1 MKLQHK
7 IMSCLL
13 FTGLLPAAA
22 ISLLTMYQA
31 SQSLEQQAYNQLESL
46 REVKQD
52 AIERYFNTLTQQI
65 TLEAS
70 NPLTL
75 NALRDFRQG
84 MADLPAANPNARAQI
99 TQFYREQFLPR
110 LKENAPNLNLTAET
124 LANQLSPTA
133 QALQSAYIANSPY
146 GLGEKQRLLNAG
158 HTFYDQAHEN
168 FHPFFRDL
176 IDKSGYYDLFL
187 IDAKTGQVL
196 YSVYKEVDFATSLRD
211 GPFRDSLLKDAY
223 QAGLRLPQGQTA
235 LIDFNLY
242 LPSYQSPAGFMA
254 APIYDQ
260 NTLSGVLVF
269 QFPIDR
275 LTAIMGVRAG
285 LGQSGETYLVGPDKL
300 MRSNSFIDPI
310 NHSVAASFRHPDK
323 GSIDTQAVQRAL
335 AGESGIAEITDY
347 KGNTVLSAFA
357 PIALGGTNWVIV
369 AEIDQAEALS
379 AITRLQFSGLT
390 IILAVIALIIP
401 AAIFVSRNI
410 TRPIGGEPEHME
422 QIAST
427 IAEGDLRASMKD
439 NGSSQATGV
448 YASMKAMTAKLS
460 QIINQLKVAASQQ
473 RNEAEALA
481 ASAVETAQAVSQQE
495 QETAHLAVA
504 IDEMSATAKDISG
517 NIASVAH
524 AGNEAQNSVNDCSL
538 LLQQSSDNLG
548 KMSVDMQEAN
558 HKLSLLR
565 KSSDDI
571 TKVLETIR
579 GIAEQTNL
587 LALNAAIEA
596 ARAGEHGRGF
606 AVVAEEVRDLAQH
619 TQEATNDTAAML
631 ETLLSHGRDVSDV
644 MTQSINHTSRVSE
657 QAVAATEG
665 LQQVVASVE
674 HIAAMTSQIAAA
686 SEQQSAVAEEISNN
700 INTINMMSRD
710 TSTAVEQ
717 ISASSE
723 ELSTLSAQLEQIT
736 SHFRV

>member
-13 FTGLLPAAA
+13 LAGLLPAAA

-65 TLEAS
+65 TLEAV
-70 NPLTL
+70 NPMTVS
-75 NALRDFRQG
+75 ALRAFRQG
-84 MADLPAANPNARAQI
+84 VADLPVTADNLRSQV
-99 TQFYREQFLPR
+99 TQFYAQQFMPR
-110 LKENAPNLNLTAET
+110 LKANAPEQNITAT
-124 LANQLSPTA
+124 SLVSQLSPVALT
-133 QALQSAYIANSPY
+133 LQSAYITSSPY
-146 GLGEKQRLLNAG
+146 GLGEKQNLLSAG
-158 HTFYDQAHEN
+158 NTPYDQAHASY
-168 FHPFFRDL
+168 HPFFRTL
-176 IDKSGYYDLFL
+176 IDKSGFYDLFL
-187 IDAKTGQVL
+187 IDAKSGQVL

-211 GPFRDSLLKDAY
+211 GPFRNSLLKEAY
-223 QAGLRLPQGQTA
+223 QAGLRLPQGQSA

-242 LPSYQSPAGFMA
+242 LPSYQSPAGFIA
-254 APIYDQ
+254 APVYDQ

-300 MRSNSFIDPI
+300 MRSNSFIDPVH
-310 NHSVAASFRHPDK
+310 HSVAASFRHPDQGK
-323 GSIDTQAVQRAL
+323 IDTPAVQRAL
-335 AGESGIAEITDY
+335 AGETGIAEITDY

-357 PIALGGTNWVIV
+357 PIALGTTSWVIV
-369 AEIDQAEALS
+369 AEIDHAEALS
-379 AITRLQFSGLT
+379 AISRLKISGLT
-390 IILAVIALIIP
+390 IILVVIALIIP
-401 AAIFVSRNI
+401 AALLVSRNI

-422 QIAST
+422 QIASA
-427 IAEGDLRASMKD
+427 IAEGDLRASLKD
-439 NGSSQATGV
+439 SGQATGV
-448 YASMKAMTAKLS
+448 YASMKAMTANLS
-460 QIINQLKVAASQQ
+460 NIINQLKTAASQQ

-517 NIASVAH
+517 NIASVAS
-524 AGNEAQNSVNDCSL
+524 AGNEAQDRVNDCSH
-538 LLQQSSDNLG
+538 LLQQSSDSLSQ
-548 KMSVDMQEAN
+548 MSVDMQEAN

-596 ARAGEHGRGF
+596 ARAGDHGRGF

-644 MTQSINHTSRVSE
+644 MTQSINHTGRVSE
-657 QAVAATEG
+657 QSIAATQG

-686 SEQQSAVAEEISNN
+686 SEQQSAVAEEINNN

-710 TSTAVEQ
+710 TSSAVEQ

-736 SHFRV
+736 SHFKV